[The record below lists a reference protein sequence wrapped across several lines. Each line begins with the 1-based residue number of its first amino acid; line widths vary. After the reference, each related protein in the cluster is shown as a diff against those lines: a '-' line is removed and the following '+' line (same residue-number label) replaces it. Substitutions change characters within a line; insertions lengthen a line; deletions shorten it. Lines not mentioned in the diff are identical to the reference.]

1 MSTTAV
7 DRSTSRRTASA
18 PASGSV
24 AAVRAGRARAR
35 RRTLRVT
42 LALAVA
48 LLLASFARIALGKFT
63 VAVPDL
69 VAVLSHDYTGPAN
82 YIVWEITLPRTVLGI
97 LTGIAFGLAGHLFQR
112 VLRNPLAS
120 PDIMG
125 VSSGAGLGAVV
136 AITLGGLSGM
146 AVTVS
151 ALVGGFGLMLAVIL
165 AAGGTR
171 ANIGKLVLTGVAG
184 GALTAAAINGVL
196 TRADI
201 YAAQDAM
208 QWLTGSLNAASWVDI
223 AQVAL
228 CLLVLLPLSA
238 LLTPSVDALGTGDSL
253 ASGLGVRV
261 QRARLTALTLAV
273 VLVAVAAATV
283 GPVAFVSFLA
293 APIARGL
300 GRGAGSAHH
309 AALVGALL
317 MVVSDY
323 VAAEAIPGLALPVG
337 VVTAAAGAPALLW
350 LLIGR
355 GKAEA

>member
-1 MSTTAV
+1 MSAALQLPSSAETV
-7 DRSTSRRTASA
+7 D
-18 PASGSV
+18 
-24 AAVRAGRARAR
+24 AVRAGRTRTR
-35 RRTLRVT
+35 RRTRRVT
-42 LALAVA
+42 LLLLLVLAV
-48 LLLASFARIALGKFT
+48 ASFARIALGKYV

-69 VAVLSHDYTGPAN
+69 LAVLAHDYEGPAD
-82 YIVWEITLPRTVLGI
+82 YIVWQITLPRTVLGI
-97 LTGIAFGLAGHLFQR
+97 LTGTAFGLAGHLFQR

-136 AITLGGLSGM
+136 AITAGLSGA

-165 AAGGTR
+165 AAGGTH
-171 ANIGKLVLTGVAG
+171 ASIGKLVLTGVAG
-184 GALTAAAINGVL
+184 GALTGAAINGVL

-208 QWLTGSLNAASWVDI
+208 QWLTGSLNVASWQDI
-223 AQVAL
+223 AQVGL
-228 CLLVLLPLSA
+228 CLLVLLPLCA
-238 LLTPSVDALGTGDSL
+238 VLTPAVDALGTGDAL
-253 ASGLGVRV
+253 AAGLGVRV
-261 QRARLTALTLAV
+261 QGVRLTALALAV
-273 VLVAVAAATV
+273 TLVAVAAATV
-283 GPVAFVSFLA
+283 GPVAFVSFMA
-293 APIARGL
+293 APIARGI
-300 GRGAGSAHH
+300 GGGAGHAHH
-309 AALVGALL
+309 AALVGAVL

-323 VAAEAIPGLALPVG
+323 VAAEALPNLALPVG